1 MGRRRYFV
9 ALLAMALSWFA
20 AGSPA
25 PAQIATSSLQQ
36 KVAEAVARDLQLTVG
51 DQASQLQILRS
62 GNHVVARARA
72 IARGLGAGRVLAGKL
87 AGARGLYRSGRL
99 PAVPCDAA
107 LTRHRR

>member
-9 ALLAMALSWFA
+9 ALLAMALWWFA

-25 PAQIATSSLQQ
+25 LAQIEASSLRQS
-36 KVAEAVARDLQLTVG
+36 VAEAVARDLQLTAG
-51 DQASQLQILRS
+51 DQASQLQILAPATMS
-62 GNHVVARARA
+62 LPARA
-72 IARGLGAGRVLAGKL
+72 IARGLGAGRVHAGKL

-107 LTRHRR
+107 LSVIAGE